1 MAANSNIPA
10 GQASNMTP
18 DYEVKLLLK
27 PDAVLNSGNELTS
40 AVLAAFDVRPGVINQ
55 TIQYLDTNEKRLY
68 SKDWS
73 ARVRKTENEDGLE
86 LTYKKRYAITANNID
101 AALTK
106 ANDDGFN
113 ASEGKYDAQVEW
125 GYKKQTLSI
134 SRKKSADFKISG
146 MDLPEE
152 LSSRSMLIEE
162 APTKFDNWLYDK
174 WGTGILASSR
184 VFGPVHAKRYI
195 GRWEG
200 TKMYLE
206 VWPLRNSEGTGYEYL
221 VEASLKTETYM
232 EASKKHA
239 SLMSHLQGKG
249 WFLEQDSLRT
259 QLIMERY

>member
-55 TIQYLDTNEKRLY
+55 TIQYLDTNEKHLC

-101 AALTK
+101 ATLTK

-125 GYKKQTLSI
+125 G
-134 SRKKSADFKISG
+134 
-146 MDLPEE
+146 
-152 LSSRSMLIEE
+152 
-162 APTKFDNWLYDK
+162 
-174 WGTGILASSR
+174 
-184 VFGPVHAKRYI
+184 
-195 GRWEG
+195 
-200 TKMYLE
+200 
-206 VWPLRNSEGTGYEYL
+206 
-221 VEASLKTETYM
+221 
-232 EASKKHA
+232 
-239 SLMSHLQGKG
+239 LQKANTVYQPQKVG
-249 WFLEQDSLRT
+249 
-259 QLIMERY
+259 

>member
-27 PDAVLNSGNELTS
+27 PDTVLNSGNELTS
-40 AVLAAFDVRPGVINQ
+40 TVLAAFDVLPGVINQ
-55 TIQYLDTNEKRLY
+55 TIQYLNTNEKHLY

-73 ARVRKTENEDGLE
+73 ARVHKTENEDGLE

-101 AALTK
+101 ATLTK

-125 GYKKQTLSI
+125 G
-134 SRKKSADFKISG
+134 G

-184 VFGPVHAKRYI
+184 VFGPVYSKRYV